1 MHLDVKARF
10 AGAATLFDQDPNL
23 FPDTT
28 SREVGEVMMGDIVRT
43 TGDTITLTVRA
54 VTQAPIERIEVR
66 NGAEVIQTLRGYGA
80 DDLGNRIR
88 VLWSGAEYRG
98 RGRDTN
104 WKGKVSFGG
113 ANIRRF
119 EKINAWNHER
129 LFEQQSD
136 DTIIFDAITTGNFGG
151 FDAWLDA
158 DQNGEM
164 SIATNLAAMNI
175 ALADI
180 GMEDQV
186 VEAGGLERRIK
197 AFRLPDDNDCRE
209 ITAEIEIPITAGRDN
224 PLWICVNTED
234 GFQAWS
240 SPIYVFK

>member
-1 MHLDVKARF
+1 
-10 AGAATLFDQDPNL
+10 
-23 FPDTT
+23 
-28 SREVGEVMMGDIVRT
+28 
-43 TGDTITLTVRA
+43 